1 MRIIYKKNKNLERNS
16 NDSNIAAICEN
27 LQVFLPVISSNP
39 IQRAVQLSDVS
50 SEQNVIPNGQFQTV
64 NVADHTVGTQEWAH
78 TKAHR
83 DGDVLKAAQKV

>member
-1 MRIIYKKNKNLERNS
+1 MIPISQPFAKIS
-16 NDSNIAAICEN
+16 
-27 LQVFLPVISSNP
+27 QVFLPVISSNP